1 MEGENAEEGLEEKNE
16 AEKSGEDIED
26 AGAGTLEGEDAGG
39 QADLLEFINA
49 GSAEGKVRIIMDD
62 RERGSGIR
70 QKLEARGAEVRQVVL
85 NAGDFILS
93 DRIAVERK
101 TRTDFEN
108 SIIDGRLFEQASRLG
123 AQFAKPI
130 LVVEGESFEGRI
142 NRNALLGAIASLML
156 DHNLQ
161 IFFTLDS
168 ERTAE
173 LLFAFAKR
181 EQLAEKRPLRLR
193 GDKRA
198 STMAQQ
204 QQLIV
209 EGLPNVGPQFARAL
223 LEKFGTVEKVM
234 KANEKQLMKVKR
246 MGQGKARLIR
256 KILTEPW
263 KKEGEPDRP
272 TS

>member
-1 MEGENAEEGLEEKNE
+1 MADE
-16 AEKSGEDIED
+16 
-26 AGAGTLEGEDAGG
+26 G
-39 QADLLEFINA
+39 QADLSEFSEA
-49 GSAEGKVRIIMDD
+49 GIASFAKSDGKVRIIMDE
-62 RERGSGIR
+62 RERVSNL
-70 QKLEARGAEVRQVVL
+70 KKMLEEKGAEVKQVVL
-85 NAGDFILS
+85 NVGDFILS
-93 DRIAVERK
+93 DRIVVERK
-101 TRTDFEN
+101 TRADFEN
-108 SIIDGRLFEQASRLG
+108 SIIDGRLFDQAARMS

-142 NRNALLGAIASLML
+142 NRHAILGAIASLML

-161 IFFTLDS
+161 IFFTLDQ

-173 LLFAFAKR
+173 FIFALAKR
-181 EQLAEKRPLRLR
+181 EQLADKRPVRMR

-223 LEKFGTVEKVM
+223 LEQFGTVEKVM

-246 MGQGKARLIR
+246 MGPAKARLIR
-256 KILTEPW
+256 KILMEQW
-263 KKEGEPDRP
+263 KKEGEPGSSEP
-272 TS
+272 